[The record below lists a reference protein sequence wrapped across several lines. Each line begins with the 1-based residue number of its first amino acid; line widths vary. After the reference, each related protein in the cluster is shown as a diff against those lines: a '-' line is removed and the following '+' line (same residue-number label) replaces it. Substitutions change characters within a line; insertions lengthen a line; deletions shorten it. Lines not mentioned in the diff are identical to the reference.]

1 MAMQKKRPEARRR
14 AGVKPKAKAI
24 AADGDKPQRAVVVG
38 QWPKMRLLAR
48 KAKPYRKPDGG
59 KITDIVGRMILDS
72 RGNPTVEVDCEVDK
86 VFLARAAVPSGAST
100 GTHEATEIRDGG
112 PKWLGKGVDTAVD
125 NVNGEIRD
133 CLLGMLVD
141 DQESIDQALIKLD
154 GTPNK

>member
-14 AGVKPKAKAI
+14 AGVKPKAKTI
-24 AADGDKPQRAVVVG
+24 ADDWPGSQIAVVVG
-38 QWPKMRLLAR
+38 KWPKRRLLAR
-48 KAKPYRKPDGG
+48 TAKPYGKRDGSG

-112 PKWLGKGVDTAVD
+112 PTVSYTHLTLPTSD
-125 NVNGEIRD
+125 
-133 CLLGMLVD
+133 LV
-141 DQESIDQALIKLD
+141 
-154 GTPNK
+154 